1 MGDDKLLKIA
11 IVTDGPYGD
20 RAYDTICT
28 EFDCDFVELEP
39 PESNFME
46 EVDIPDEAIK
56 KLQAADLIISY
67 ILHPDLVLEMVDQL
81 HEKAGWIIIG
91 AWRGEGFKKSLEEYE
106 NVNCPE
112 NMCDLEENGD
122 PLFDEFVSKF
132 GKPIVQ
138 IELDGNRVSDV
149 RVVRSA
155 PCGSTFFVAQEMI
168 GEEVNNLPIKA
179 GLKVQHYPCRASKLR
194 LFIDECKKE
203 IAANFHRDAFEDAL
217 ERR

>member
-20 RAYDTICT
+20 RAYDTICR

-122 PLFDEFVSKF
+122 PFFDEFVSKF

>member
-81 HEKAGWIIIG
+81 HEKVGWIIIG

-122 PLFDEFVSKF
+122 PFFDEFVSKF

>member
-28 EFDCDFVELEP
+28 EFDCDFVELEQP
-39 PESNFME
+39 DSMFME

-81 HEKAGWIIIG
+81 HEKVGWIIIG

-122 PLFDEFVSKF
+122 PIF
-132 GKPIVQ
+132 
-138 IELDGNRVSDV
+138 
-149 RVVRSA
+149 
-155 PCGSTFFVAQEMI
+155 
-168 GEEVNNLPIKA
+168 
-179 GLKVQHYPCRASKLR
+179 
-194 LFIDECKKE
+194 
-203 IAANFHRDAFEDAL
+203 
-217 ERR
+217 RRICL

>member
-20 RAYDTICT
+20 RAYDTISN
-28 EFDCDFVELEP
+28 EFDCDFVELEQP
-39 PESNFME
+39 DSMFME

-56 KLQAADLIISY
+56 KLQTADLIISY

-81 HEKAGWIIIG
+81 YEKVGWIIIG
-91 AWRGEGFKKSLEEYE
+91 AWSGEGFKKSLEEYE

-122 PLFDEFVSKF
+122 PFFDEFVSKF

-155 PCGSTFFVAQEMI
+155 PCGSTFFVAQEMV
-168 GEEVNNLPIKA
+168 GEDVNNLPIKA

-194 LFIDECKKE
+194 LFTDECKKE

>member
-1 MGDDKLLKIA
+1 M
-11 IVTDGPYGD
+11 
-20 RAYDTICT
+20 
-28 EFDCDFVELEP
+28 
-39 PESNFME
+39 FME

-81 HEKAGWIIIG
+81 HEKVGWIIIG

-122 PLFDEFVSKF
+122 PFFDEFVSKF

-155 PCGSTFFVAQEMI
+155 PCGSTFFVAQEMV